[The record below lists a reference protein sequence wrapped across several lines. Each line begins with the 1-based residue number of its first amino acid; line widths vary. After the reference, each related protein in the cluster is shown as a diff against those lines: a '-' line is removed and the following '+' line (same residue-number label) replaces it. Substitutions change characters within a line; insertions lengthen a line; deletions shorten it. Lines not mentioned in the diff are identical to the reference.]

1 MTSTAAKC
9 SECKVRAGWVE
20 SQEAGHYACELV
32 RCECGL
38 HEFDAFD
45 VWEAGHMVEVGWI
58 WMSAYLLVDL
68 EGCSAA
74 KFPGVEDIRGGNGA
88 KALQSFG

>member
-1 MTSTAAKC
+1 MI
-9 SECKVRAGWVE
+9 
-20 SQEAGHYACELV
+20 
-32 RCECGL
+32 
-38 HEFDAFD
+38 
-45 VWEAGHMVEVGWI
+45 EVGWI

>member
-1 MTSTAAKC
+1 MKKFG
-9 SECKVRAGWVE
+9 EGDL
-20 SQEAGHYACELV
+20 ELAIGETGFHV
-32 RCECGL
+32 L
-38 HEFDAFD
+38 DAFD
-45 VWEAGHMVEVGWI
+45 MWKAGHMVKVGWI
-58 WMSAYLLVDL
+58 WMCTYLLVDL